1 MEYNNKKI
9 LESNKKLIIKK
20 LFNDVSKKYDLMNDI
35 MSFRLHRVWKRDL
48 IKKVKKEKEKII
60 LDLAGGTGDISISL
74 AGHLKESMIFL
85 YDLSL
90 KMINYF
96 S

>member
-1 MEYNNKKI
+1 MSKI
-9 LESNKKLIIKK
+9 NFGFEKIHQDEKENRVAGVFDSVAKN
-20 LFNDVSKKYDLMNDI
+20 YDLMNDI

-74 AGHLKESMIFL
+74 AGHFKESIVF
-85 YDLSL
+85 
-90 KMINYF
+90 
-96 S
+96 